1 MFFANLLKGDVT
13 SALIKYDIFELQ
25 ITKCYMKKEI
35 MYNFWMLFYTVVKCQ
50 HTCQN
55 ILQKSALKPT
65 EQQP

>member
-35 MYNFWMLFYTVVKCQ
+35 MYNFWMLFYTVVKC
-50 HTCQN
+50 
-55 ILQKSALKPT
+55 
-65 EQQP
+65 